1 MCLACVY
8 EFFVLEVL
16 LQGLYHLDAVFDVVS
31 GVLEDNFADLLALVG
46 TLADERAV
54 GAEEVLEEEF
64 VEFVLRAVIIF
75 VDPVDQHLGEQHGVG
90 EGTVDG
96 AETAEENEEEREEGR
111 ALSSRVV
118 EGIKEEAVLFD
129 VVLEFFDEVE
139 SKPVA
144 HLVDLVEEGI
154 HHVVLDLQFVEL
166 RTVFRILG
174 HELSDLVMEHIG
186 YGLLAPAA
194 QLVVRLL
201 MNGMVTAEAGVD
213 VASGG

>member
-1 MCLACVY
+1 M
-8 EFFVLEVL
+8 
-16 LQGLYHLDAVFDVVS
+16 
-31 GVLEDNFADLLALVG
+31 LEDNFADLLALVG
-46 TLADERAV
+46 TLTDERAV

-90 EGTVDG
+90 EGAVDG
-96 AETAEENEEEREEGR
+96 AETAEENEEEREEGG

-118 EGIKEEAVLFD
+118 EGIEEEAVLLD

-154 HHVVLDLQFVEL
+154 HHVVLDLQFVEFG
-166 RTVFRILG
+166 TVFGVLG

-186 YGLLAPAA
+186 YGLLAPAS
-194 QLVVRLL
+194 QLVVGLL